1 MHGPE
6 FCLQVS
12 FDLFVKPEILKP
24 NLFKGFVNSSNE
36 KGVEYYKKLISA
48 LKENNIEPLV
58 TMYHWDLP
66 TYLEDL
72 GGFINPDIQEWF
84 VDYARFLFD
93 TFGDDV
99 KEWITFNEPKQA
111 CEHG

>member
-1 MHGPE
+1 MY
-6 FCLQVS
+6 
-12 FDLFVKPEILKP
+12 
-24 NLFKGFVNSSNE
+24 KGLVNSTNE

-48 LKENNIEPLV
+48 LKANNIEPLV

-72 GGFINPDIQEWF
+72 GGFINPEIQEWF
-84 VDYARFLFD
+84 VDYARFLFE

>member
-1 MHGPE
+1 
-6 FCLQVS
+6 
-12 FDLFVKPEILKP
+12 
-24 NLFKGFVNSSNE
+24 
-36 KGVEYYKKLISA
+36 
-48 LKENNIEPLV
+48 
-58 TMYHWDLP
+58 MYHWDLP

-84 VDYARFLFD
+84 VDYARFLFE